1 MAYLESTKEF
11 YKKLKTEGM
20 SKLMTKKRDSDS
32 LKFLKSHLSKNQKIL
47 DLACGYGRLTIPLAK
62 AGYKIEGIDLT
73 PNFIRDAKVQAKENN
88 LKLNFKI
95 GNMLDLPY
103 KNESFDAIICMWS
116 SFNHILTQKDQV
128 KSLNEM
134 FRILKKEGIAIID
147 VPSSKKPTTK
157 QIKLKQ
163 FFGKDNRL
171 CRSEIDG
178 FSFVGFI
185 HDKNSLL
192 RVLGK
197 SKIKNSQVKIEL
209 IGGRKRLILYI
220 YK

>member
-11 YKKLKTEGM
+11 YKKMKTKGM
-20 SKLMTKKRDSDS
+20 SKLMTKERDKAY
-32 LKFLKSHLSKNQKIL
+32 LQFLKSHLKKHQKIL

-62 AGYKIEGIDLT
+62 AGYNIDGIDLA
-73 PNFIRDAKVQAKENN
+73 PNFIKDAKSQAKRKN
-88 LKLNFKI
+88 LKINFKV
-95 GNMLDLPY
+95 GNMLDLPC

-116 SFNHILTQKDQV
+116 SFNHLLTQKDQI

-134 FRILKKEGIAIID
+134 LLILRKDGFAIID
-147 VPSSKKPTTK
+147 MPSYKKPTTK

-171 CRSEIDG
+171 CKSEIDG
-178 FSFVGFI
+178 HSFVDYI
-185 HDKNSLL
+185 HNKNSLKNI
-192 RVLGK
+192 VQK
-197 SKIKNSQVKIEL
+197 SKIKNSQIKTEL